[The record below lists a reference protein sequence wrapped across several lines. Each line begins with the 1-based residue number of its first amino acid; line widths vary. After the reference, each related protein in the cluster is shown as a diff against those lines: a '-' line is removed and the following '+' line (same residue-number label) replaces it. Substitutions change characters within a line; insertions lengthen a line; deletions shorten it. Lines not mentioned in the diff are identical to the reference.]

1 MKWYYCTQVYYE
13 FYHRYNYYFVEEFS
27 VENLFDR
34 LRKVLTAE
42 KSCVN
47 LTDFTEIISVKNQ
60 LLSKILIEEMLDQG
74 LLASDESELEL
85 SYYENKI
92 LNYEI

>member
-1 MKWYYCTQVYYE
+1 M
-13 FYHRYNYYFVEEFS
+13 
-27 VENLFDR
+27 
-34 LRKVLTAE
+34 
-42 KSCVN
+42 CVN

-92 LNYEI
+92 LNYKI